1 MSVRVLVEKQKN
13 RRLFERKGQ
22 TLVEVILILPLMLLL
37 VGAVVDWG
45 LLFFVS
51 HVTQNAV
58 REGARVAVT
67 KTSMT
72 KASIIA
78 EVDNK
83 IPDTPLFSDFR
94 NSVDVLC
101 PTPGS
106 PFSPAFIT
114 VVTNG
119 NFNFM
124 FMRLIGFTTT
134 NISRSATM
142 RYEREIGTCPSI
154 T

>member
-1 MSVRVLVEKQKN
+1 MLEKQKN
-13 RRLFERKGQ
+13 RHLFKKKGQ
-22 TLVEVILILPLMLLL
+22 TLVEVTLILPLMLLL
-37 VGAVVDWG
+37 VGAAVDWG

-51 HVTQNAV
+51 HVAQNAV

-83 IPDTPLFSDFR
+83 IPDTALFSDFR
-94 NSVDVLC
+94 NSVDVSC
-101 PTPGS
+101 AAGTP
-106 PFSPAFIT
+106 PFIT

-124 FMRLIGFTTT
+124 FMRLIGLTTT
-134 NISRSATM
+134 NISRSAKM
-142 RYEREIGTCPSI
+142 RYEREADKCPAI